1 MEEILKILVVDDD
14 EADRMAVRR
23 ALQAAGLSLELSE
36 VGSYS
41 AAIALL
47 QQQSFDSVLLDYQL
61 PDGDGLT
68 LVRTAREQGV
78 QTAFIVLTNQ
88 GDEQVAVELMKAG
101 ASDYLPKA
109 KLAPESLSRSLH
121 NAIRLCRAEI
131 QATAANQK
139 LRESEARFRSL
150 VQNSSDIITILE
162 ADSTIR
168 YVSPSIER
176 ILGYPP
182 ETLIGQSAFKYTHP
196 SEVARLQ
203 TTFTQILAQPG
214 IAAPLEF
221 RIQHAQGH
229 WIDIEVVANNLLQ
242 DAGVSGVILNS
253 RDITERKQLEQ
264 ALRASEGRFR
274 RLAEANMIGVITAR
288 LTGEITEA
296 NEAFLEMVGYTREE
310 LQLGQVRWAAMTPLA
325 YQEMDA
331 WAIAQLQ
338 TTGVCSPWE
347 KEYIR
352 KDGSRVSVLIGA
364 ALLESGQE
372 TVCFVLD
379 ITHTKQT
386 ETEREDLLRQLETE
400 RGRLEAVLRQM
411 PAGVIIAEAP
421 SGKLVLGNEQVEQ
434 IWRHS
439 FLPAEQIAQ
448 YQDYRGFDTEGRPYQ
463 SLDWPL
469 ARSIAHGEVITDE
482 EIRILRGDQTWGV
495 MRVSSSPIRDRDNNI
510 VAGVVI
516 FYDVTERQQAEA
528 TLRQQ
533 FEQLQAIYHITNTV
547 SHAAALE
554 DIYAAALGGFQQA
567 LKVDRTAVL
576 ILDSDRV
583 MRFQAW
589 RQLSDTYRQAAEGR
603 SPWPTDAASPQPIW
617 VANVETELTE
627 EPLQSVI
634 LQEGIRA
641 IGFMPLIAQGQL
653 LGKFLLCY
661 DTPHHFTEEEI
672 QLAQT
677 IANHVAFAKERKRRE
692 AKILELNR
700 VLQRRVDELQT
711 LFDVLPIGIGIA
723 DEPSCE
729 NIRVNPYFAKL
740 LEMPLDGTTSL
751 SSPDLSSPNLS
762 SPTGAKS
769 TQFRVLQN
777 GQELAA
783 HELPLRYAAATGREV
798 LDTEID
804 IVHSNGRVIKLLEYD
819 APLFDEQGNVRGCVG
834 AFLDITERKQAE
846 ESQRFLAEASTLLAA
861 SLDYQ
866 TTLENLAQSLVPRLA
881 DWCVVDVVVEDQT
894 LRQVAIAHTNP
905 QNVAWAAEVYRRYP
919 PAPNASRGTA
929 NVIRTGK
936 SEFYPEMDDALL
948 IAMAQDADHLALLR
962 QVGFSSAMLVPL
974 MARDRTLGVISLVST
989 ESGRR
994 YTPAD
999 LALAEDLARRAA
1011 LAADN
1016 ARLYREA
1023 QEVGENLRQAIL
1035 ILGEQQQQLRTLQR
1049 LTNLLNQRLADL
1061 PGLLQTMVRSVCGA
1075 IPGAEFGLIALRNPQ
1090 RDLLELTAKVGV
1102 GMEKLQLDGSD
1113 IRNGFLGQVFLTGES
1128 LLLQGESLRE
1138 YGSEEMPASIY
1149 AVAIESAQAGRLGV
1163 LAIGNWQDL
1172 QAFDDEDQRLLVAFG
1187 EQAAIAINNARL
1199 INVLEEREERLAVQ
1213 NDILARQNSELERQR
1228 QQIQLQNLQLL
1239 EAAQLKS
1246 QFLATMSHELRTP
1259 MNAIIGFS
1267 QLLLRQHQERLSA
1280 PQQDMVERILNN
1292 GKNLLALINDI
1303 LDLSKI
1309 EVGRLE
1315 LKLEEIN
1322 LEHLVKATTEEL
1334 RSLAE
1339 QKNLDLS
1346 VSTNLLNPG
1355 IINDSMRLR
1364 QVLVNL
1370 LSNAIKFTESGS
1382 VKVMAW
1388 EVSANCVAIA
1398 VQDTG
1403 IGIAESDLQHIF
1415 EEFRQVDQTTT
1426 RKHGGTGLG
1435 LAITDWLVQMMNG
1448 SITVESVVGQGSIFR
1463 VELPRQVS
1471 PHR

>member
-14 EADRMAVRR
+14 EVARMAVRQ
-23 ALQAAGLSLELSE
+23 ALQAAGLSLELLE

-47 QQQSFDSVLLDYQL
+47 QQQPFDCVLLDYQL

-68 LVRTAREQGV
+68 LVKTVREAGI
-78 QTAFIVLTNQ
+78 QTALIVLTSQ
-88 GDEQVAVELMKAG
+88 GDEQIAVELMKAG
-101 ASDYLPKA
+101 ASDYLSKG
-109 KLAPESLSRSLH
+109 KLAPESLSRSLR

-131 QATAANQK
+131 QAAAANQK

-162 ADSTIR
+162 TDGTLR

-176 ILGYPP
+176 ILGYQP
-182 ETLIGQSAFKYTHP
+182 ETLMGQSPFSYTHP
-196 SEVARLQ
+196 VEAADLK
-203 TTFTQILAQPG
+203 TTFAKILTQPG
-214 IAAPLEF
+214 IAPPLEL
-221 RIQHAQGH
+221 RVRHAAGH
-229 WIDIEVVANNLLQ
+229 WVDLEVVVNNLLQ
-242 DAGVSGVILNS
+242 DPGVRGVILNS

-274 RLAEANMIGVITAR
+274 RLAEADMIGVITAT
-288 LTGEITEA
+288 LTGQITDA
-296 NEAFLEMVGYTREE
+296 NAAFLEMVGYTRED
-310 LQLGQVRWAAMTPLA
+310 LLAGRLDWAQMTPPEYVA
-325 YQEMDA
+325 IDE

-338 TTGVCSPWE
+338 TVGVCSPWE
-347 KEYIR
+347 KKYIR
-352 KDGSRVSVLIGA
+352 QDGSCVSVLIGA

-372 TVCFVLD
+372 TICFVLD
-379 ITHTKQT
+379 ITQAKQA
-386 ETEREDLLRQLETE
+386 EIEREQLLQQLETE

-434 IWRHS
+434 IWHHA
-439 FLPAEQIAQ
+439 FLPSTEIEQ
-448 YQDYRGFDTEGRPYQ
+448 YREYCGFHADGRLYEPQ
-463 SLDWPL
+463 DWPL
-469 ARSIAHGEVITDE
+469 ARAINHGEVVADE
-482 EIRILRGDQTWGV
+482 EVRIWRGDQTWGV
-495 MRVSSSPIRDRDNNI
+495 MRVSSSPIRDRDGNI

-528 TLRQQ
+528 RLRQQ
-533 FEQLQAIYHITNTV
+533 FEQLQAIYQITDAV
-547 SHAAALE
+547 SRAGAIEEIYEAALN
-554 DIYAAALGGFQQA
+554 GFQQA
-567 LKVDRTAVL
+567 LAADRASVL
-576 ILDSDRV
+576 VADPDGV
-583 MRFQAW
+583 MRFKAW
-589 RQLSDTYRQAAEGR
+589 RQLSDTYRQATEGH
-603 SPWPTDAASPQPIW
+603 SLWSLDAKNPQPIW
-617 VANVETELTE
+617 ISNVETELSE
-627 EPLQSVI
+627 DPLRSVI

-641 IGFMPLIAQGQL
+641 LGLIPLIAQGQL
-653 LGKFLLCY
+653 LGKFMLYY
-661 DTPHHFTEEEI
+661 DTPHIFTEDEM

-677 IANHVAFAKERKRRE
+677 ITNHVAFVKERKRRE
-692 AKILELNR
+692 AKIMQLNR
-700 VLQRRVDELQT
+700 DLQRRVDELQT
-711 LFDVLPIGIGIA
+711 LFDVIPIGIGIA

-729 NIRVNPYFAKL
+729 QIRVNPYFAKL
-740 LEMPLDGTTSL
+740 LAMPLDGKASL
-751 SSPDLSSPNLS
+751 KGSIEARSTHFRILQDGKE
-762 SPTGAKS
+762 SPTP
-769 TQFRVLQN
+769 
-777 GQELAA
+777 
-783 HELPLRYAAATGREV
+783 ELPLRHAAATGAEV
-798 LDTEID
+798 LETEID
-804 IVHSNGRVIKLLEYD
+804 VIHNNGHVIKLLEYA
-819 APLFDEQGNVRGCVG
+819 APLFDEQGRVRGCVG
-834 AFLDITERKQAE
+834 AFLNITERKQAE
-846 ESQRFLAEASTLLAA
+846 ESQRFLAEAGTLLAA

-866 TTLENLAQSLVPRLA
+866 TTLENLAQLMVPSLA
-881 DWCVVDVVVEDQT
+881 DWCVVDVVEADQT
-894 LRQVAIAHTNP
+894 LRRVAIAHANP
-905 QNVAWAAEVYRRYP
+905 EKLQWAEELDRRYP
-919 PAPNASRGTA
+919 PDPNAPRGTP
-929 NVIRTGK
+929 NVVRTGQ
-936 SEFYPEMDDALL
+936 SEFYPEIDQAFLGA
-948 IAMAQDADHLALLR
+948 IAQDSEHLEMLK
-962 QVGFSSAMLVPL
+962 QIGFSSAMLVPL
-974 MARDRTLGVISLVST
+974 VARGRTLGVISIISA
-989 ESGRR
+989 ESGRH
-994 YTPAD
+994 YTRSD
-999 LALAEDLARRAA
+999 LAFVEDLAHRAA

-1075 IPGAEFGLIALRNPQ
+1075 IPGAEFGLIALRNTQ
-1090 RDLLELTAKVGV
+1090 RNLLELTAKVGV
-1102 GMEKLQLDGSD
+1102 GMEKLHLDGSY

-1128 LLLQGESLRE
+1128 LLLQGESLQE

-1163 LAIGNWQDL
+1163 LAIGNWQDP

-1213 NDILARQNSELERQR
+1213 NDILARQNTELERQR

-1267 QLLLRQHQERLSA
+1267 QLLLRQPQSSLN
-1280 PQQDMVERILNN
+1280 PQQRDMVGRVLNN

-1315 LKLEEIN
+1315 LKPEEIN

-1346 VSTNLLNPG
+1346 VSTNLVNPC
-1355 IINDSMRLR
+1355 IINDTMRLR

-1370 LSNAIKFTESGS
+1370 LSNAIKFTDFGRVS
-1382 VKVMAW
+1382 VKAW
-1388 EVSANCVAIA
+1388 EVSPSCVAIA

-1403 IGIAESDLQHIF
+1403 IGIAQSDLQHIF

-1435 LAITDWLVQMMNG
+1435 LAITDWLVQMMDG
-1448 SITVESVVGQGSIFR
+1448 SITVESTLGQGSTFR
-1463 VELPRQVS
+1463 VELPRHLDS
-1471 PHR
+1471 PR